1 MNRPYQIGLTGNIA
15 CGKSTVLQ
23 ELERLGAAVL
33 DADAVAHQAMRSGTA
48 VHAAIIA
55 AFGLDILDAAG
66 EIDRRALG
74 AIVFRDPAAL
84 AQLEAIVHPAV
95 VAYTEEW
102 LGGLKS
108 EVAVI
113 DAIKLIEAGIADR
126 CDEVWVVTCPPE
138 EQVRRLQA
146 YRGLSEEEA
155 WTRIRA
161 QPPQQEKVDRAD
173 VVIDNSGSIGR
184 TRAQVRSAYRR
195 RARHRQRTPCI
206 RSQGDS
212 SKGQGSRDK

>member
-1 MNRPYQIGLTGNIA
+1 MNRPYRIGLTGNIA

-23 ELERLGAAVL
+23 ELQRLGAAVL
-33 DADAVAHQAMRSGTA
+33 DADAVAHQVMRKGTT
-48 VHAAIIA
+48 VHAAIAA
-55 AFGLDILDAAG
+55 AFGPGILAPDG

-74 AIVFRDPAAL
+74 AIVFGDPAAL
-84 AQLEAIVHPAV
+84 SRLEAIVHPAV
-95 VAYTEEW
+95 VAATERW
-102 LGGLKS
+102 LAEVTA

-138 EQVRRLQA
+138 EQARRLQA

-161 QPPQQEKVDRAD
+161 QPPQEEKVARAD
-173 VVIDNSGSIGR
+173 VVIDNGGHASR
-184 TRAQVRSAYRR
+184 TRTQVRAAWRR
-195 RARHRQRTPCI
+195 TQ
-206 RSQGDS
+206 SQAFSGERGSCSDA
-212 SKGQGSRDK
+212 KG